1 ITTAYSAVASSG
13 GAKDTIVLGLDPD
26 TTSSYEFDDALDLV
40 EGVHLVGGYTAET
53 DDNANY
59 TDWTFSGTATPLTR
73 NWVVVDERVG
83 VMTATDISD
92 ETVLANFDLISSDPP
107 IGPAAAGEDGT
118 NVYGLIATDASGLH
132 LIGWSFPWGM
142 RQTVVRE
149 KPTGKTV
156 PPDRT
161 PSRTLAPIKTASLHR
176 VPRSEQAGGRKSSR
190 DSDFNLLAQAEETP
204 PMRRGW
210 TRSTVATS
218 MAMLGGC
225 SLSETTITGC

>member
-73 NWVVVDERVG
+73 NWVVVDERVV

-132 LIGWSFPWGM
+132 LIGVEISLGDATDGGAGEADGEDGTPGPNSISNLGAH
-142 RQTVVRE
+142 Q
-149 KPTGKTV
+149 
-156 PPDRT
+156 DCIT
-161 PSRTLAPIKTASLHR
+161 PSGTPIRTS
-176 VPRSEQAGGRKSSR
+176 GG
-190 DSDFNLLAQAEETP
+190 AEIQSGFGLQP
-204 PMRRGW
+204 G
-210 TRSTVATS
+210 S
-218 MAMLGGC
+218 
-225 SLSETTITGC
+225 